1 MHGGNGLTTKRNALK
16 IMAVC
21 ECAVFI
27 ILTTLHKG
35 KEQTIV
41 TVKILTVYHCTAK
54 KKKKEKN
61 ERLM

>member
-1 MHGGNGLTTKRNALK
+1 MYGGNGLTTKRNALK

-21 ECAVFI
+21 ECAVFV

-41 TVKILTVYHCTAK
+41 AVKILTVYQCTAK
-54 KKKKEKN
+54 KKKRKKN